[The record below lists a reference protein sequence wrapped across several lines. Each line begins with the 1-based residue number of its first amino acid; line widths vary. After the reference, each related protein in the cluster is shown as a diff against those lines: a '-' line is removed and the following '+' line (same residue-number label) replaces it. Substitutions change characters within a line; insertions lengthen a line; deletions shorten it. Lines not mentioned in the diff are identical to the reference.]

1 MKNIFFLI
9 GLFAMPIISYA
20 NYEIRKP
27 LEIQNGGHL
36 EKGSIEFSK
45 NNNTP
50 QIEYSV
56 NCLGIIGEGASH
68 WRGAP
73 GSPSGNLYWHGV
85 LLAKSIP
92 VGQDYINPE
101 GGIYKRGNFIVNQ
114 GAFDWYE
121 LCEYVEK
128 K

>member
-9 GLFAMPIISYA
+9 GLFVMPIISYA

-27 LEIQNGGHL
+27 LELQNGGHL
-36 EKGSIEFSK
+36 ETGSIKFSQ

-50 QIEYSV
+50 KIEYTVS
-56 NCLGIIGEGASH
+56 CLGIIGAGASH
-68 WRGAP
+68 WRMSP
-73 GSPSGNLYWHGV
+73 GTTFGNLYWHGV

-92 VGQDYINPE
+92 VGQDYITAE
-101 GGIYKRGNFIVNQ
+101 GVIYKRGNFIINQ